1 MRIYLSSMA
10 VTLPTAALNATH
22 AYPSTIF
29 QRLWCFCA
37 VVRNYSSQRI
47 WMNSV
52 CYFSYSLTVDDNV
65 RRQIGIES
73 SVWRKKK
80 YGLNR
85 RSDPFIMSTSDVFW
99 ISYSRCR
106 LFFFCRQDCV
116 LMWLYTLPNTRQ
128 QLNEDFAEHSY
139 FNYVLGH
146 ALYFFFFFSLPLLAQ
161 IFALLLWNVLHLALY
176 DFKASGDAF
185 PYIRRLRLM
194 TYRHRHIVHT
204 HTRTLFHYSL
214 SFVVRLDCFL
224 FFYCFVRFCEV
235 SNSMHDLNFLRQ
247 YTYLYMHDS
256 IRWPVIGNTLHTWSG
271 S

>member
-146 ALYFFFFFSLPLLAQ
+146 ALYFFSSFLCLCLRKSLLFCFGTCFTLPFTTSRLVVMLSL
-161 IFALLLWNVLHLALY
+161 IFDVFVLW
-176 DFKASGDAF
+176 
-185 PYIRRLRLM
+185 
-194 TYRHRHIVHT
+194 HT
-204 HTRTLFHYSL
+204 
-214 SFVVRLDCFL
+214 DI
-224 FFYCFVRFCEV
+224 
-235 SNSMHDLNFLRQ
+235 D
-247 YTYLYMHDS
+247 
-256 IRWPVIGNTLHTWSG
+256 I
-271 S
+271 